1 MYVLKLRNSGENVRE
16 KLNLDLEHEGD
27 CTDNPWTPTHSH
39 IRDSR
44 SHQWW
49 SVLTTKRKI
58 SRRKL
63 ERAESCVEEF
73 QSSSMTAWQEIT
85 PKDLLGLCDLAGM
98 QPCSGLQYDLAG
110 IHTNP

>member
-16 KLNLDLEHEGD
+16 KLNLDLEHEEIVVI
-27 CTDNPWTPTHSH
+27 TPGHPL
-39 IRDSR
+39 IVIYEIVEVINNR
-44 SHQWW
+44 W

-73 QSSSMTAWQEIT
+73 
-85 PKDLLGLCDLAGM
+85 
-98 QPCSGLQYDLAG
+98 
-110 IHTNP
+110 